1 MPAMTDHVLPE
12 RNPDAIDALLSRVA
26 GGDRAAF
33 EHLYRDAAPLLLG
46 ICLRVLP
53 DRADAE
59 DVLQDVFVTV
69 WRKAAQFD
77 GARARA
83 LTWMGAIARN
93 RAIDRL
99 RAMPHVPR
107 APMDAVEDAP
117 DPAPSPAMQAQA
129 REEKARL
136 DACVEELDQ
145 RRKQLIRTAFF
156 DNVTYEELA
165 ARTGSPIGSIKSWIR
180 RGLQQLR
187 ACLER

>member
-1 MPAMTDHVLPE
+1 MTDLVLPE
-12 RNPDAIDALLSRVA
+12 RNADAIDALLARVA

-33 EHLYRDAAPLLLG
+33 EDLYRDAAPLLLG

-53 DRADAE
+53 DRAEAE

-93 RAIDRL
+93 RSIDRL
-99 RAMPHVPR
+99 RAMPHAPR
-107 APMDAVEDAP
+107 APMALAEEAP
-117 DPAPSPAMQAQA
+117 DPAPSPAMQAEA
-129 REEKARL
+129 SADKARL
-136 DACVEELDQ
+136 EACVEQLEP
-145 RRKQLIRTAFF
+145 RRQQLIRTAFF

-180 RGLQQLR
+180 RGLQQLK

>member
-1 MPAMTDHVLPE
+1 MTDLVLPE
-12 RNPDAIDALLSRVA
+12 RDPDAIDALLARVA
-26 GGDRAAF
+26 SGDQAAF

-53 DRADAE
+53 DRAEAE

-83 LTWMGAIARN
+83 LTWMGTIARN

-99 RAMPHVPR
+99 RAMPHAPR
-107 APMDAVEDAP
+107 APMELAEQTP
-117 DPAPSPAMQAQA
+117 DPALSPAVQAEA
-129 REEKARL
+129 SATRARL
-136 DACVEELDQ
+136 DACVEQLDP
-145 RRKQLIRTAFF
+145 RRKQLIRTAFYES
-156 DNVTYEELA
+156 VTYEELA
-165 ARTGSPIGSIKSWIR
+165 VRTGSPIGSIKSWIR
-180 RGLQQLR
+180 RGLLQLR